1 MPLSAATASFI
12 FHLFFDTRSRDVGAP
27 KKIGHE
33 RTYFKPVF
41 TQQLLTQLAR
51 ERSGGHYFNSGSEQS
66 QQGQARVSGAV
77 GPTGLDP
84 TVCLRPPPA
93 SRSSQ
98 MRNVHSV
105 RSASAGVDRCAGGER
120 LAELDAARHDVGGD
134 VEVREAPLKLAEAL
148 SRGG

>member
-1 MPLSAATASFI
+1 MATTLI
-12 FHLFFDTRSRDVGAP
+12 
-27 KKIGHE
+27 
-33 RTYFKPVF
+33 PVP
-41 TQQLLTQLAR
+41 
-51 ERSGGHYFNSGSEQS
+51 N
-66 QQGQARVSGAV
+66 RVSRVRPESVVQWAPLV
-77 GPTGLDP
+77 YP